1 MNQQLLNTLSA
12 KSTDELKDYV
22 SNMNNGYT
30 QEAVE
35 IAIHILK
42 ERGEDVDKLLRAA
55 QVSICETCQQRK
67 QTSAG
72 LICTLSDKKADF
84 IGSCPNYEPDESAIA
99 EVERNTQIN
108 SEWGGMMNF
117 YLFILG
123 IGAAL
128 TAVMACMSFDKSTL
142 FLSLSDL
149 VMMLG
154 YSAVCV
160 YTIIAFAKRLPNA
173 VTLGKIQNYT
183 LIAMNSLAL
192 ISNIV
197 YGSNESDWYNGS
209 IRLAS
214 SIVWAIIFLSY
225 LYGNEQIKAIF
236 PKKSRHML
244 KYDKPIILSILG
256 LVVALF
262 IAGVFEEAKKE
273 ADRPFRELQTYIEA
287 SNNAVEEDKSAS
299 FYVSGYELSD
309 STVIVKY
316 KSNSYANAD
325 LPSILIN
332 TLSILSREVI
342 FHQPSEIDQYL
353 IELCYAA
360 DCGISLDWYDSNN
373 KYTYSVSFSSHDVN
387 SIYENIH
394 SVYGTTQ
401 YKTPEHVWDKFI
413 NIWNEQLPTVYL
425 QDDLV
430 YTRAE
435 VNGNKAIINLVF
447 QGWSASDLQAITNT
461 YLKEYLIDIFDD
473 LTDQYITL
481 AKLNKMDI
489 CYRFTSDASLFWQE
503 DVIFTPE
510 EYINK

>member
-1 MNQQLLNTLSA
+1 MNQSLQEILSL
-12 KSTDELKDYV
+12 KSTDELKDYIV
-22 SNMNNGYT
+22 HMNSGYAP
-30 QEAVE
+30 EAVE
-35 IAIHILK
+35 IAITILK
-42 ERGEDVDKLLRAA
+42 ERGENVDPLLREA
-55 QVSICETCQQRK
+55 QVSVCETCLLRK
-67 QTSAG
+67 QSQIG
-72 LICTLSDKKADF
+72 LICSLTNAKADF
-84 IGSCPNYEPDESAIA
+84 IGNCTNYAVDKSAVE
-99 EVERNTQIN
+99 EVTRNKHVN

-117 YLFILG
+117 YWFILG

-128 TAVMACMSFDKSTL
+128 TAVMAFISFEKSTL

-197 YGSNESDWYNGS
+197 DGSNESDWYSGS

-244 KYDKPIILSILG
+244 KYDKPIIWSILG

-262 IAGVFEEAKKE
+262 IAGMHEEAKKE
-273 ADRPFRELQTYIEA
+273 ANRPFQELQAYVEA
-287 SNNAVEEDKSAS
+287 SNNAVEKDKSAS

-316 KSNSYANAD
+316 QSNSYANAD
-325 LPSILIN
+325 LPITLVNS
-332 TLSILSREVI
+332 LSILSREVI
-342 FHQPSEIDQYL
+342 FHQPSEIDQSL
-353 IELCYAA
+353 IELCYAVNY
-360 DCGISLDWYDSNN
+360 GISLDWYDSNSE
-373 KYTYSVSFSSHDVN
+373 YTYSVSFSSHDIN
-387 SIYENIH
+387 TIYENIH
-394 SVYGTTQ
+394 NVYGSTQ

-413 NIWNEQLPTVYL
+413 NVWNEQLPTTYL
-425 QDDLV
+425 QEDLV

-447 QGWSASDLQAITNT
+447 QGWSASDLQAITNA